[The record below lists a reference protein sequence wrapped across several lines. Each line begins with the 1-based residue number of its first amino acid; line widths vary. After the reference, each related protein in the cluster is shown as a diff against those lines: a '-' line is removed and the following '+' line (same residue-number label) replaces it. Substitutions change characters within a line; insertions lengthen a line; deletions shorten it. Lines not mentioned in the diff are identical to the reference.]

1 MTVFFIFAF
10 VSVRFHNFMKNEKK
24 IKNKGDINIKSMDVS
39 VLNIILHNCAETE
52 NIKRVVSNPGYEDI
66 KEEK

>member
-1 MTVFFIFAF
+1 
-10 VSVRFHNFMKNEKK
+10 MKNEKK

-52 NIKRVVSNPGYEDI
+52 NIKRVVSNLGYEDI
-66 KEEK
+66 KEEKWTDLKIVWDRAHE